1 MEHQKEIDEPSHM
14 GGGDPLLLRIV
25 MTVLKPVFWFIDLFK
40 PNQKN

>member
-25 MTVLKPVFWFIDLFK
+25 MTILMPVFWILDKLK
-40 PNQKN
+40 HGYKS